1 MSFVQFNLLP
11 DIKLEFNR
19 AQRAKRLVYSASILA
34 VAAVLTLFIVSFL
47 VVNVLQKKLLSDA
60 NNDMT
65 HYSQQLKGIK
75 DLDKILT
82 IQNQLGALPSLHQN
96 KHLVSRLFGYLPQVT
111 PTNANIGK
119 LDLDT
124 GANTIEISGTAD
136 TVETVNKF
144 VDTLKF
150 TTFLQQNDQNTKKA
164 AFSNVVL
171 TKVDRNNKDATYTID
186 ASYDPA
192 LFNAAQQVALTVPNE
207 VTTRSVINAPGA
219 TSPLFNGKTDK
230 TENPQNSTN
239 TTPQGSTPQG
249 STQQGA
255 H

>member
-19 AQRAKRLVYSASILA
+19 AQKAKRLVYSASILG
-34 VAAVLTLFIVSFL
+34 VAAVLTVFIVSFL

-82 IQNQLGALPSLHQN
+82 IQNQLDALPSLHQS
-96 KHLVSRLFGYLPQVT
+96 KHLTSRLFGYLPQVT
-111 PTNANIGK
+111 PVNANIGK
-119 LDLDT
+119 LNIDT
-124 GANTIEISGTAD
+124 SVNTISISGTAD
-136 TVETVNKF
+136 TVETINKF

-150 TTFLQQNDQNTKKA
+150 TTYSSQNDQSTKKA

-171 TKVDRNNKDATYTID
+171 SKVDRTAKDATYTID
-186 ASYDPA
+186 ANYDPP
-192 LFNAAQQVALTVPNE
+192 LFDATQKINLTVPTE
-207 VTTRSVINAPGA
+207 VTTRSVLNAPGA
-219 TSPLFNGKTDK
+219 AQPLFNGKTDK
-230 TENPQNSTN
+230 TESQQDQNTNGTGTNNTN
-239 TTPQGSTPQG
+239 TT
-249 STQQGA
+249 QQGGQ
-255 H
+255 